1 MLVQRPLS
9 WSLKIG
15 GEGRIRTFET
25 FVAELQSAP
34 FDRSGTSPFYTYF
47 SVALYSTTQPSKMV
61 PAHGFELWTY
71 WLQVSCS
78 TNWAMPAFLSVSYV
92 SYRNGVQFSK
102 TQNPC
107 KCFFQKKR
115 QKLTKSIRLTII
127 QPLWSLRELLFGFHS
142 TQIQDLSRKQAPL
155 LPEHRPYFHE

>member
-1 MLVQRPLS
+1 MLVITTYRS
-9 WSLKIG
+9 NG
-15 GEGRIRTFET
+15 GERRIRTFET

-34 FDRSGTSPFYTYF
+34 FDRSGISPLHLL
-47 SVALYSTTQPSKMV
+47 SVSFFNIITQNLKMV

-78 TNWAMPAFLSVSYV
+78 TNWAMPASLSVSYV

-107 KCFFQKKR
+107 KCFLQKKP
-115 QKLTKSIRLTII
+115 QKLIKSIRLTII

-142 TQIQDLSRKQAPL
+142 TLIQDLSRQPSL
-155 LPEHRPYFHE
+155 RQPVHRPYFHE